1 MIGGVISAHAPALFP
16 LPSRA
21 KPLQART
28 LGLAFVAQCAS
39 LAFFLFC
46 PALFSQ
52 SHGLVVPQ
60 GSNTSRTL
68 LRASE
73 DSNLSPRTPGEDSY
87 SDAARLYQR
96 GRYREAANASQIACD
111 KFNAKACT
119 ARDFLPKSSP

>member
-1 MIGGVISAHAPALFP
+1 MIGGVISAHAPALFS

-21 KPLQART
+21 KPPQART
-28 LGLAFVAQCAS
+28 LRLAFVAQGAS

-52 SHGLVVPQ
+52 SHGPVLPQ
-60 GSNTSRTL
+60 GSNTNRTL

-87 SDAARLYQR
+87 SDAGRLYQR
-96 GRYREAANASQIACD
+96 GRYQEAANAYQIACES
-111 KFNAKACT
+111 CCEVLT
-119 ARDFLPKSSP
+119 ARLRRG